1 VTRASRGGEAS
12 EEEIPDVNPLISS
25 NPQFAAALKDAMKR
39 SGRGALTKNA
49 PPAEPKHSPG
59 EEVLVHALRQSRR
72 TILRLERAQKEL
84 AEALEQE
91 NKQFERIQFGLKRAT
106 ADAAYIKTLQKLRA
120 ESRGQDGSA

>member
-49 PPAEPKHSPG
+49 PPAEP
-59 EEVLVHALRQSRR
+59 
-72 TILRLERAQKEL
+72 
-84 AEALEQE
+84 
-91 NKQFERIQFGLKRAT
+91 
-106 ADAAYIKTLQKLRA
+106 
-120 ESRGQDGSA
+120 